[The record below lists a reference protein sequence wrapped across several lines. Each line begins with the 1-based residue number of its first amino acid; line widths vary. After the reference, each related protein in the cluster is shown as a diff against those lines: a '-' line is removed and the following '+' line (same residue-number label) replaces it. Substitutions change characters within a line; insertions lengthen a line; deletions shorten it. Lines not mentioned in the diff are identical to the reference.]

1 MTAALAFFVV
11 SATLVA
17 VTVWVPGCDG
27 AVYKPEPLIVPTEG
41 FPPAVES
48 TDQVTAVFVVFWTVA
63 VNCFVVPTAMV
74 TDDKFR
80 ATLTTA
86 GGGEVFVA

>member
-1 MTAALAFFVV
+1 MGETERLLTLTAALAFFVV

-27 AVYKPEPLIVPTEG
+27 DVYKPEPLIVPTEG

-63 VNCFVVPTAMV
+63 VNCLVVPTAML
-74 TDDKFR
+74 TDD
-80 ATLTTA
+80 
-86 GGGEVFVA
+86 